1 MNCRGIIYELSSYL
15 DGDLGPDAIVEM
27 EIHLARCEDCRVIVD
42 TTRKTI
48 EIYCHAEPVPLPE
61 DFAARL
67 HEALFK
73 RLSQKPN
80 L

>member
-61 DFAARL
+61 DFATRL

-73 RLSQKPN
+73 RLSRKPN

>member
-1 MNCRGIIYELSSYL
+1 MNCRGVIYELSGYL

-48 EIYCHAEPVPLPE
+48 EIYCNAEPVPLPE
-61 DFAARL
+61 DVAARL

-73 RLSQKPN
+73 RLGRRPN